1 MSRCPS
7 VADEAAYPPY
17 HSRPSLA
24 ASDVEATPAVPGAR
38 SPYRAGSAVG
48 SGGGGGEGRYL
59 QAAQEIELTQE
70 DKQEGYDATLLNL
83 PERNTTAPAPP
94 AHEPL
99 PGFLPS
105 TGPSAA
111 LAATLPYASRAR
123 DDSFDDVD
131 QKRRSNG
138 ATGGSGGG
146 TRKKGVRHDTTSAA
160 HDHHRSRTSGGGAA
174 RKGSS
179 RRRASRKRQLKWY
192 QKPLALGALLAL
204 LLVVGL
210 AVGLGVGL
218 TKGKKSDDGK
228 VSTADVGSSAPVP
241 PGGVQ
246 PSQSGSTSG
255 NDVQVSA
262 SSSDGA
268 VGVAGV
274 TMQPTAAAADDV
286 APTVVL
292 RPAVARVTAAA
303 VEGEAPAR
311 RAARWA

>member
-1 MSRCPS
+1 MSRRPS

-17 HSRPSLA
+17 KSRPSLA
-24 ASDVEATPAVPGAR
+24 ASDVETTPAGQAAR
-38 SPYRAGSAVG
+38 TPYRTGSAVG
-48 SGGGGGEGRYL
+48 TGGGEGRYL
-59 QAAQEIELTQE
+59 QAAQQIELTQE
-70 DKQEGYDATLLNL
+70 DKQEGYDATLLDL
-83 PERNTTAPAPP
+83 PERNTTAPAP

-105 TGPSAA
+105 AGPPAA

-131 QKRRSNG
+131 HKRRSNG
-138 ATGGSGGG
+138 TTGGGG

-174 RKGSS
+174 RQSSS
-179 RRRASRKRQLKWY
+179 RRRASKKRQLKWY

-228 VSTADVGSSAPVP
+228 QSTSDVGSSAPVP

-246 PSQSGSTSG
+246 PSQSGTSG
-255 NDVQVSA
+255 NDVQVSV
-262 SSSDGA
+262 SSSDGV

-286 APTVVL
+286 SPTVVL
-292 RPAVARVTAAA
+292 RPAVARATAAA
-303 VEGEAPAR
+303 VEGEAAAK

>member
-1 MSRCPS
+1 
-7 VADEAAYPPY
+7 V
-17 HSRPSLA
+17 
-24 ASDVEATPAVPGAR
+24 
-38 SPYRAGSAVG
+38 
-48 SGGGGGEGRYL
+48 
-59 QAAQEIELTQE
+59 Q
-70 DKQEGYDATLLNL
+70 QEGYDATLLNL

-94 AHEPL
+94 ALEPL
-99 PGFLPS
+99 PAFLPS
-105 TGPSAA
+105 AGPPAA

-123 DDSFDDVD
+123 DDPFDDVD
-131 QKRRSNG
+131 RKRRSNG
-138 ATGGSGGG
+138 TTGGGGGGG

-160 HDHHRSRTSGGGAA
+160 HDHHRSHTSGGGAA
-174 RKGSS
+174 RKSSS
-179 RRRASRKRQLKWY
+179 RRRASKKRQLKWY
-192 QKPLALGALLAL
+192 QKPLALSALLAL

-228 VSTADVGSSAPVP
+228 ASTAGAGSSTPVP

-246 PSQSGSTSG
+246 PSQSGTSSG

-274 TMQPTAAAADDV
+274 TMQPTAAAVDDV

-292 RPAVARVTAAA
+292 RPAAARATAAA
-303 VEGEAPAR
+303 GAEGEAPAR